1 MKMDENW
8 FWVLFWT
15 VVVVGCTTDSALTNH
30 YKVEYEKTK
39 LEQMKYKFE
48 NKIEDTVGVVNIEK
62 ENK

>member
-8 FWVLFWT
+8 FWVLFLT
-15 VVVVGCTTDSALTNH
+15 FVVVGCTTDSALTNH

-48 NKIEDTVGVVNIEK
+48 NKIDVNVIEK
-62 ENK
+62 ENN